1 MISKSLIQFSV
12 EGQGC
17 VPSLSFDLRPNYGE
31 GNEDNGDLLQKVPCR
46 HCYTQCPQPC
56 CRPPPTTP
64 LLATTGHSWAS
75 LGQSLVGSWYT
86 QGSACALQ
94 ESVSPVLC
102 KFWWLYGELMVTSS
116 KRAYAIPRFTALRVP
131 ALATVH
137 RLLIPPQE
145 TPKYSSV
152 SVSGRSLG
160 PGTHKVCLSPLSISG
175 NMGFDSKWDFALL
188 LSCWGF
194 SFALER
200 GISPQSYASAMQPLL
215 WCHTAELLIDKFRLE
230 LKKVGKTTTTFRYD
244 LNQIP

>member
-1 MISKSLIQFSV
+1 M
-12 EGQGC
+12 
-17 VPSLSFDLRPNYGE
+17 
-31 GNEDNGDLLQKVPCR
+31 
-46 HCYTQCPQPC
+46 
-56 CRPPPTTP
+56 PPPETP
-64 LLATTGHSWAS
+64 GHSQAS
-75 LGQSLVGSWYT
+75 LGQSLVGSLLLSPGSWCT
-86 QGSACALQ
+86 KGSACALQ